1 MIRYKTDP
9 ELGEQSSTSPQP
21 AELTPDVGQGSLRRD
36 AEGQMTLDIQEGPEE
51 PSIKAP
57 KARRKPKDAPAAVA
71 ERFV

>member
-57 KARRKPKDAPAAVA
+57 KARRQPKGA
-71 ERFV
+71 R